1 MPIIFNAI
9 QRKPTFQPSQILHNV
24 DSSEVGIAQ
33 LVKANGDILQA
44 EKKGTLAG
52 PDVFSPK
59 WLHPEKAKQHRHFFC
74 FIKEIYGNPFF
85 MFVEEFD
92 NATFG
97 LQVFMLAKI
106 SQ

>member
-1 MPIIFNAI
+1 MTPVQMAKIVGPFGVHPLKINMEPENTPPGKRKPPSSSLHQDFRFLWVYFGLFLPIIFNAI

-52 PDVFSPK
+52 
-59 WLHPEKAKQHRHFFC
+59 C
-74 FIKEIYGNPFF
+74 
-85 MFVEEFD
+85 
-92 NATFG
+92 
-97 LQVFMLAKI
+97 
-106 SQ
+106 

>member
-1 MPIIFNAI
+1 MA
-9 QRKPTFQPSQILHNV
+9 
-24 DSSEVGIAQ
+24 
-33 LVKANGDILQA
+33 
-44 EKKGTLAG
+44 
-52 PDVFSPK
+52 SP
-59 WLHPEKAKQHRHFFC
+59 LNKAKQHRHFFC

-97 LQVFMLAKI
+97 LQVFMLAKK